1 MSRVVS
7 TDYFQRQCELMFP
20 PTPNGT
26 TYGSA
31 DGVRTTTSLNQL
43 TGGWNYTNN
52 TRVLWTVGY
61 VSPPPPRVV
70 KS

>member
-1 MSRVVS
+1 
-7 TDYFQRQCELMFP
+7 MFP
-20 PTPNGT
+20 RTPNGT

-61 VSPPPPRVV
+61 VFPPSPPRAV